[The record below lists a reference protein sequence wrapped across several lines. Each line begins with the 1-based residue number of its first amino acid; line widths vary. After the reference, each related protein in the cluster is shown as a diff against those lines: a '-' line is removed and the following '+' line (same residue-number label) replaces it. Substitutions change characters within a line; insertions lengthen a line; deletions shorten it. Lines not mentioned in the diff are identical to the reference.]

1 MATLILHPGKEKS
14 VLRRH
19 PWLFSGAV
27 AQLDGRARPGDTVD
41 VVSHEGRP
49 LGRAAWSP
57 ASQIRARI
65 WSFDAAESIDHAFFK
80 RRVAASVARRNA
92 LPELAG
98 QQGLRLIHAESDGLP
113 GVIADRYGDTVVLQ
127 LTTAGADKWRGA
139 IADSLLKATGCARIY
154 ERSDVEVRKLEGLEA
169 VTGWLRNT
177 PLPPG
182 GGGAGGEGEPLVIVE
197 NGIRMA
203 VDIVGGH
210 KTGFYLDQRE
220 NRRRV
225 AELARGR
232 RVLNCFCYTAGFS
245 LQALAGGAREVVSVD
260 SSGPALATAQRNLAL
275 NPQLDA
281 ARAIWRE
288 ADVFAE
294 LRSLRAAGERFD
306 LVILDPPKFANTA
319 AHAERAARAYKDIN
333 LLGLQLLA
341 AGGLLM
347 TYSCSGGIGAELFA
361 RILAGAALD
370 AGRSTKMRRASCSTC
385 TAPPTIRWTWLS
397 PRATTSRACCCRWIE
412 KLCLRPRRRR
422 YPLRTAPAL
431 RRYFFFASS

>member
-177 PLPPG
+177 PLPLG
-182 GGGAGGEGEPLVIVE
+182 GGGAGGAGEPLVIVE

-245 LQALAGGAREVVSVD
+245 LQALAGGSREVVSVD

-370 AGRSTKMRRASCSTC
+370 AGRNARIVQHLHGAADHPVDLAFPEGEYLKG
-385 TAPPTIRWTWLS
+385 L
-397 PRATTSRACCCRWIE
+397 
-412 KLCLRPRRRR
+412 LLQVD
-422 YPLRTAPAL
+422 
-431 RRYFFFASS
+431 

>member
-57 ASQIRARI
+57 ASQIRARM
-65 WSFDAAESIDHAFFK
+65 WSFVAEETVDHAFFK
-80 RRVAASVARRNA
+80 RRVAASVARRAA

-113 GVIADRYGDTVVLQ
+113 GVIADRYGDTVVVQ
-127 LTTAGADKWRGA
+127 LTTAGADKWRAA
-139 IADSLLKATGCARIY
+139 IADSLVKATGCARIY
-154 ERSDVEVRKLEGLEA
+154 ERSDVEVRNLEGLQP
-169 VTGWLRNT
+169 VTGWIH
-177 PLPPG
+177 
-182 GGGAGGEGEPLVIVE
+182 GAAGEEDLVITE
-197 NGIRMA
+197 NGVRMA
-203 VDIVGGH
+203 VDFVGGH
-210 KTGFYLDQRE
+210 KTGFYLDQRD

-225 AELARGR
+225 GELARGR

-245 LQALAGGAREVVSVD
+245 LQALAGGAREVVSLD

-275 NPQLDA
+275 NPRLDA
-281 ARAIWRE
+281 SRAIWLE

-294 LRSLRAAGERFD
+294 LRTLRAAGERHD
-306 LVILDPPKFANTA
+306 LIVLDPPKFANTA

-333 LLGLQLLA
+333 LHAMQLLA
-341 AGGLLM
+341 PGGLLM
-347 TYSCSGGIGAELFA
+347 TYSCSGGVDLELF
-361 RILAGAALD
+361 RKIVAGAALD
-370 AGRSTKMRRASCSTC
+370 AGRAARIVQHLHGAADHPVDLAFPEGEYLKG
-385 TAPPTIRWTWLS
+385 L
-397 PRATTSRACCCRWIE
+397 
-412 KLCLRPRRRR
+412 LLQVD
-422 YPLRTAPAL
+422 
-431 RRYFFFASS
+431 